1 MKSYMAKAE
10 SIQRKWYVID
20 AEGKPLGRLATEIA
34 RILRG
39 KHKPTFTPHMDAGD
53 HVIVL
58 NCEKVLVT
66 GKKDTQK
73 MYRHHSQHIGGL
85 KEVSFKDMIQ
95 RKPDR
100 IIYLAVRGM
109 LPKNSLG
116 RSMIRKLR
124 IYTGTEHNHEAQL
137 PEVLELKF

>member
-10 SIQRKWYVID
+10 DIQRKWYVID

-39 KHKPTFTPHMDAGD
+39 KHKPTYTPHIDAGD

-66 GKKDTQK
+66 GNKESQK
-73 MYRHHSQHIGGL
+73 VYRHFSGHIGGM
-85 KEVSFKDMIQ
+85 KETPFKDMIQ

-100 IIYLAVRGM
+100 IIYLAVKGM

-116 RSMIRKLR
+116 RAMIRKLR
-124 IYTGTEHNHEAQL
+124 IYSGIEHNHEAQK
-137 PEVLELKF
+137 PEVLDLKF

>member
-39 KHKPTFTPHMDAGD
+39 KHKPTYTPHMDAGD

-66 GKKDTQK
+66 GNKESQK
-73 MYRHHSQHIGGL
+73 IYRHFSGYIGGM
-85 KEVSFKDMIQ
+85 KETSFKDMIQ

-100 IIYLAVRGM
+100 VIYHAVKGM

-116 RSMIRKLR
+116 RAMIRKLR
-124 IYTGTEHNHEAQL
+124 IYSGTEHNHEAQK
-137 PEVLELKF
+137 PEVLDLKF

>member
-66 GKKDTQK
+66 GKKETQK

-124 IYTGTEHNHEAQL
+124 IYTGTEHNHEAQQ